1 MRITS
6 QMNQSRN
13 ISYLTNNYSSYVK
26 YENQV
31 FAQSTVLGLSDN
43 PVAAINGIKMTTTIT
58 RTEQYVKNITSATS
72 SLNLVD
78 SHLGSI
84 KTMMDEMNQL
94 IIDASSSTA
103 TAGERSA
110 MATELKDMLSQLL
123 LSANATDGERYLFG
137 GSASTSAP
145 YTTQGGDVLYNGNND
160 VISVSTGQNSTTA
173 ISCSGSSAFGNSTTS
188 MSTGDLSARVN
199 LGTDVSTSLSAL
211 NGGSGIPKGKIVI
224 SYSAYPDGLEID
236 LSGCTTLEDVKDTIE
251 KATLDA
257 SRNLSPSTCSWLDGS
272 TLDWQDMTD
281 RYVKVTQNPDG
292 TGISLQ
298 EYDLGETLPEPT
310 AEERKK
316 GLTYSGAPGYN
327 AGEAGVA
334 EGIGGA
340 TTVHDK
346 TDAAGSRFALLAV
359 DDHAGSGVATALGI
373 NGTAASFDPAT
384 PDAVLDG
391 FLHGRDLNPAI
402 TKSTLL
408 ADLDGYGDGVYT
420 ITNGSKTSA
429 VTIRETSA
437 DSSGVFSNW
446 DMANLSTGYN
456 CGMNG
461 ELYAKVT
468 RRGTAPDDE
477 LYVEVYAVPL
487 DRAKAGDMVASGT
500 CGSDGGTVQLT
511 EANGSGIS
519 GSVGIVLGG
528 NVDSAQ
534 VNLQADFGDGYQ
546 GVVNVPAFV
555 EEADA
560 DGVSLDVMNILS
572 GWNITGLDKP
582 PAEEFDLNHPA
593 TTDLDGNVT
602 VRLFEETDAA
612 GATHLRLE
620 LYRPA
625 YGDQPEEL
633 IATGTMPLDGQTP
646 LATAQ
651 SGRIAITG
659 VEGYECVGGSVYVEL
674 PADEDF
680 DSLSYNLTATFA
692 TVEDLMR
699 AVEEAGVYAGL
710 DISEDGSSLEFTSKL
725 AGAYLTVSHDADSYE
740 RMNDIYEQ
748 LSGLDLNGL
757 VAGVNADSN
766 GNVHVEV
773 AYYPPSEGRTDGKA
787 LLIAED
793 GTQTLID
800 SGYYVRVYSDA
811 DALSASY
818 ENRDN
823 SSLVAEGFIASGGA
837 VEGMADNLVLVEKN
851 GSGLS
856 GTVNLNYYGGRPVDT
871 SVAEYNNSGI
881 RVVPGGIRPEG
892 SLHTVMQEVDMA
904 GFVPGVH
911 SDYSGTAYGTVS
923 SNGDD
928 TTVCLYKDSSRSHM
942 TAKGE
947 LTDASTGLVTLYET
961 TKNGDYA
968 LDANGE
974 RIQVGTM
981 TIASNT
987 LSAAG
992 QDTFTMST
1000 GSAGVSG
1007 QARESNIFSTIYD
1020 AIEAMNAN
1028 DVEALHNLVDVFAS
1042 DIDRLLEA
1050 RATVS
1055 SRSARLEMLSDRYSE
1070 DILSYTAIY
1079 ESEVGMDTNALAAT
1093 ILNYTAA
1100 QKAYNASLQVA
1111 GQYMQMSLLDYL

>member
-13 ISYLTNNYSSYVK
+13 ISYLTNNYASYLK

-31 FAQSTVLGLSDN
+31 FSQSTVLGLSDN
-43 PVAAINGIKMTTTIT
+43 PVAAINGIKMTTTIS

-94 IIDASSSTA
+94 IIDAASSTA
-103 TAGERSA
+103 TASERSA
-110 MATELKDMLSQLL
+110 MAIELKDMLSQLL

-137 GSASTSAP
+137 GTASTKAP
-145 YTTQGGDVLYNGNND
+145 YTIEGGYVLYNGNSD
-160 VISVSTGQNSTTA
+160 EISVSTGKNSTTA

-188 MSTGDLSARVN
+188 VSSDDLSARVN
-199 LGTDVSTSLSAL
+199 LGTDVSTSLAAL
-211 NGGSGIPKGKIVI
+211 NGGSGVPKGIIVI
-224 SYSAYPDGLEID
+224 SYSAYPDGLEVD

-272 TLDWQDMTD
+272 TLDWKDMTD
-281 RYVKVTQNPDG
+281 RYVKVTLNPDG

-310 AEERKK
+310 AAERKK

-327 AGEAGVA
+327 PGEAGVA
-334 EGIGGA
+334 EGLGA

-346 TDAAGSRFALLAV
+346 TDAAGNRFALLAV
-359 DDHAGSGVATALGI
+359 DDHAGTGVATGLGI
-373 NGTAASFDPAT
+373 KGKTTSSDPAN
-384 PDAVLDG
+384 PDAALDG
-391 FLHGRDLNPAI
+391 FLHGGNLNPVI

-408 ADLDGYGDGVYT
+408 ADLDGYDDGVFT
-420 ITNGSKTSA
+420 ITNGSKTSD

-437 DSSGVFSNW
+437 DSTGVFSNW
-446 DMANLSTGYN
+446 EMSNLSAGYN
-456 CGMNG
+456 TGTNG
-461 ELYAKVT
+461 ELYARVT

-477 LYVEVYAVPL
+477 LYVEVFAVPL
-487 DRAKAGDMVASGT
+487 DRAKAGDLVASGT
-500 CGSDGGTVQLT
+500 CGGDGGTVQLT
-511 EANGSGIS
+511 EANGSGVS

-528 NVDSAQ
+528 KVESARVD
-534 VNLQADFGDGYQ
+534 LQADFGDGYQ

-555 EEADA
+555 EETDEN
-560 DGVSLDVMNILS
+560 GVSLDGLNILS
-572 GWNITGLDKP
+572 GWSITGLDKP

-593 TTDLDGNVT
+593 TTDLDGNVS
-602 VRLFEETDAA
+602 VRLFEETDSA
-612 GATHLRLE
+612 GATQLRLE

-633 IATGTMPLDGQTP
+633 IATGALPLDGQTP

-674 PADEDF
+674 PANEDF

-710 DISEDGSSLEFTSKL
+710 EISDDGSNLAFTSKL

-740 RMNDIYEQ
+740 RMNDIYNQ

-757 VAGVNADSN
+757 VAGVNADAN

-823 SSLVAEGFIASGGA
+823 SLLVAEGFIAGGDA

-856 GTVNLNYYGGRPVDT
+856 GTVDLNYYGDRPVDT
-871 SVAEYNNSGI
+871 SVAEYNNAGI
-881 RVVPGGIRPEG
+881 EVVPGGIRPEG
-892 SLHTVMQEVDMA
+892 SLHTVMQEVNLA
-904 GFVPGVH
+904 GFAPGVH

-923 SNGDD
+923 YDGQE
-928 TTVCLYKDSSRSHM
+928 TTVCLFKDSSRNHM

-947 LTDASTGLVTLYET
+947 LADATTGLVILYET
-961 TKNGDYA
+961 TKNGEYA

-981 TIASNT
+981 SIAANT
-987 LSAAG
+987 LSATG
-992 QDTFTMST
+992 QSDSFTMST
-1000 GSAGVSG
+1000 GSVGASG

-1028 DVEALHNLVDVFAS
+1028 DVEALHNLVDVFTA
-1042 DIDRLLEA
+1042 DIDRLLDA

-1055 SRSARLEMLSDRYSE
+1055 SRSARLELLSDRYSE